1 MLEMR
6 FEEHGAEGRAER
18 QRDEAG
24 DDRRGRDRHREL
36 TEEQSGDAGDKGSWH
51 EDGAEREGDRDQRPA
66 DFVHRPMG
74 CLQGRHAVAHVALDI
89 FDDDDRVVDDD
100 ADRQHEAEQRQ
111 VVERYARGREDREC
125 PDQGDRD
132 RHDRNDGRSPAL
144 QEEEYDAH
152 HQKDCHEN
160 RYDDLVYRL
169 RDEDRRVIDDDR
181 VDTRRKILL
190 QLLHRRQDFMI
201 DGERIGAGLGVDE
214 EGRRIAA
221 VHVGRATV
229 IRGADLNPTDV
240 ADAGHASSAVGLDDD
255 IGELLGR
262 GKPAERFD
270 VDLIGLVT
278 RGRWLIQDTGRDLQV
293 LRAQRRE
300 YVARIEIVGRGLVRV
315 EPDAHRI
322 FASALELHVAD
333 ARQAREHLLDVQGRV
348 VREVER
354 VARLV
359 RRVNVNGQEDA
370 GYRLPDLHAQ
380 ALDVLWQAG

>member
-1 MLEMR
+1 
-6 FEEHGAEGRAER
+6 
-18 QRDEAG
+18 
-24 DDRRGRDRHREL
+24 
-36 TEEQSGDAGDKGSWH
+36 SWH

-74 CLQGRHAVAHVALDI
+74 CLQGRHAVAHVTLDV

-111 VVERYARGREDREC
+111 VVERYAKGREDREC

-132 RHDRNDGRSPAL
+132 GDDRNYGRSPAL

-152 HQKDCHEN
+152 HQEDCHEN
-160 RYDDLVYRL
+160 RYDDLVDRL

-181 VDTRRKILL
+181 VDAGWKILL

-201 DGERIGAGLGVDE
+201 DGERVGAGLGIDE

-221 VHVGRATV
+221 VHVGRAAV
-229 IRGADLNPTDV
+229 IRGADLDPTDV
-240 ADAGHASSAVGLDDD
+240 TNAGHASSAVGLDDD
-255 IGELLGR
+255 VGELLRR
-262 GKPAERFD
+262 GQPAERFD

-278 RGRWLIQDTGRDLQV
+278 RDRRLVQDAGRDLQV

-300 YVARIEIVGRGLVRV
+300 HFAGVESGGRGLVRV
-315 EPDAHRI
+315 EPDARRI

-333 ARQAREHLLDVQGRV
+333 ARQARQHVLDVQGCV
-348 VREVER
+348 VRQVER
-354 VARLV
+354 VARFV
-359 RRVNVNGQEDA
+359 RRVEVNGQQDA

-380 ALDVLWQAG
+380 ALD